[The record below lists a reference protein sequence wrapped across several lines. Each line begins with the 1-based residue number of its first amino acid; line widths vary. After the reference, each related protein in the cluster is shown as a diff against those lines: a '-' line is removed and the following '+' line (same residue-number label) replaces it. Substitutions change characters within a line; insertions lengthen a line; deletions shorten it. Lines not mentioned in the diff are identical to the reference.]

1 MKCLLIS
8 IPNDKKN
15 RLSKSRFFYHYREC
29 VCDFFYASRFSEIKR
44 VFCASGFYVMNF
56 WFLRIYRPLPREEP
70 HPELSGAVR
79 ETGPVGRTQKRAS
92 HPFRLHPA
100 RKRPCCLYARHRSV
114 LMPHSSHG
122 YTLSCIQRTDFNI
135 LRPDLLPPKSA
146 GHFGNR
152 RFKSAGNGTGFRH
165 TERCRSYCG
174 RSASNE
180 QPAICPRNGA
190 RPAP

>member
-1 MKCLLIS
+1 
-8 IPNDKKN
+8 
-15 RLSKSRFFYHYREC
+15 
-29 VCDFFYASRFSEIKR
+29 
-44 VFCASGFYVMNF
+44 MNF
-56 WFLRIYRPLPREEP
+56 WFLRIYRPLPREAP

-146 GHFGNR
+146 GHFSETVGL
-152 RFKSAGNGTGFRH
+152 KAPETGPGSGT
-165 TERCRSYCG
+165 
-174 RSASNE
+174 
-180 QPAICPRNGA
+180 RNGA
-190 RPAP
+190 VRTAADRRATNSPQFAPATAHAPRLSRPFRT